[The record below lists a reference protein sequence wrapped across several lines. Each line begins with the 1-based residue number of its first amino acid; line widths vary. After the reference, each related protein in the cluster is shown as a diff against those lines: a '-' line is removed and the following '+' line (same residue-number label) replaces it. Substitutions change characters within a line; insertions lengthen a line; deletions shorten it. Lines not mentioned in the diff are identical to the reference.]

1 MKRNLWFVLS
11 KAMVFFITC
20 FLTTT
25 LSIVDAS
32 AQRAGQPNSQLS
44 VTSTAPVDASPG
56 SPRAPG
62 QVRGVAPAG
71 SGTDLLQPQS
81 IVVPGVKV
89 EFEGSKPGEGN
100 LVPAVRLALMLMA
113 LTLLPALVLSMTSF
127 TRIVIVMGFVK
138 QALGAQSLPPS
149 QVLMGLSLF
158 LCMFTMA
165 PVMQEVHEQAVTP
178 YMAGQMSDME
188 AFDAGM
194 KPMRAFMA
202 RHTRP
207 EELELFVGMT
217 QSERPQSFDEVST
230 VVLMPAFML
239 SELRTAFIMGALIYI
254 PFIVIDLVVA
264 SVLMA
269 MGMMMVPPAMISLP
283 VKLLLFV
290 MVDGWALIVGSLAR
304 SIMLGA

>member
-1 MKRNLWFVLS
+1 MNALITQKFQQMPLRFKRLFM
-11 KAMVFFITC
+11 A
-20 FLTTT
+20 
-25 LSIVDAS
+25 AS
-32 AQRAGQPNSQLS
+32 ALIIFVFTSFPGTSFAQQPAPLVVAQATTAQPGTPARPSLVQAAGQ
-44 VTSTAPVDASPG
+44 G
-56 SPRAPG
+56 
-62 QVRGVAPAG
+62 
-71 SGTDLLQPQS
+71 DLKSPQS

-89 EFEGSKPGEGN
+89 EFEGSQPGEGN
-100 LVPAVRLALMLMA
+100 LVPALRLALMLMA

-127 TRIVIVMGFVK
+127 TRIVIVMGFVR
-138 QALGAQSLPPS
+138 QAIGAQSLPPS
-149 QVLMGLSLF
+149 QVLIGLSLF

-165 PVMQEVHEQAVTP
+165 PVMQEVNEQAVQP

-194 KPMRAFMA
+194 KPMRHFMA

-207 EELELFVGMT
+207 QELELFVGMT
-217 QSERPQSFDEVST
+217 QNDRPQNFDEVST

-269 MGMMMVPPAMISLP
+269 MGMVMVPPAMISLP

-304 SIMLGA
+304 SIMIGGA

>member
-1 MKRNLWFVLS
+1 MIRARLILLS
-11 KAMVFFITC
+11 KALIFSLTC
-20 FLTTT
+20 LLLTTA
-25 LSIVDAS
+25 SVVDAS
-32 AQRAGQPNSQLS
+32 AQDGLAALTATAES
-44 VTSTAPVDASPG
+44 TSAPS

-71 SGTDLLQPQS
+71 SGADLLQPQS

-138 QALGAQSLPPS
+138 QAIGAQNLPPS

-178 YMAGQMSDME
+178 YMAGQMSDMD

-217 QSERPQSFDEVST
+217 QDERPQSFDEVST

-254 PFIVIDLVVA
+254 PFIIIDLVVA

-304 SIMLGA
+304 SIMIGGA